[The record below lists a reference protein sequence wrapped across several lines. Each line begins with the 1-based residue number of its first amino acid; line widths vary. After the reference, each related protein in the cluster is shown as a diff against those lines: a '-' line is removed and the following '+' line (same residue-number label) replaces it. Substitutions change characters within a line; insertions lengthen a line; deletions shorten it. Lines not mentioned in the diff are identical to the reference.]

1 MLTPLLVKSTEAH
14 GAREAA
20 LEALKARKAA
30 DGSVEIDWDDEK
42 EQLCAATTFEVV
54 EEGDLTP
61 RTMAPA
67 RLGDIYELKPAPPHL
82 RLPRLTQGLP
92 DVDCWDPPALFVLTD
107 ELYHAPIAVE
117 SRPRRARSAG

>member
-1 MLTPLLVKSTEAH
+1 MALLLKSTEAH

-30 DGSVEIDWDDEK
+30 DVSVEIDWDDEK

-67 RLGDIYELKPAPPHL
+67 PLGDIYELKPAPSRL
-82 RLPRLTQGLP
+82 RLL
-92 DVDCWDPPALFVLTD
+92 D
-107 ELYHAPIAVE
+107 
-117 SRPRRARSAG
+117 